1 MVKAIFF
8 DIDGTLLSMKTHR
21 VPDSA
26 RRALEELRRK
36 GIKLFLATGRS
47 PAWLGSIEGM
57 LDFKFDGYVMLNGQY
72 CIFEGQ
78 VLRDVAIPLESL
90 EPLIPYIEEN
100 KISCEFVEEGH
111 MYINIINDRVLAF
124 REKIGGTGY
133 DTHVEY
139 LSRIYSHKTYQL
151 LAYIDEKDEDEF
163 LAHMPNCKAMRW
175 CPEFADIVI
184 ADGGKDKGIEA
195 LLNHLGI
202 SKNDCM
208 AFGDGGNDIS
218 MLEYVGIG
226 VAMGNA
232 NPPVKERAD
241 FVTKDIDDDGIEY
254 ALRHFG
260 LI

>member
-1 MVKAIFF
+1 
-8 DIDGTLLSMKTHR
+8 
-21 VPDSA
+21 
-26 RRALEELRRK
+26 
-36 GIKLFLATGRS
+36 
-47 PAWLGSIEGM
+47 
-57 LDFKFDGYVMLNGQY
+57 
-72 CIFEGQ
+72 
-78 VLRDVAIPLESL
+78 
-90 EPLIPYIEEN
+90 
-100 KISCEFVEEGH
+100 

-133 DTHVEY
+133 DTHVED